1 MTPLMMRLIGGPQK
15 SICTKKWNMHKMC
28 HVPTVYK
35 EITLTCN
42 DSSFFISFGL
52 LRLQSQDT
60 GDMTLG
66 WFDRVNE
73 KLFERMWFA
82 VELIFSFGK

>member
-1 MTPLMMRLIGGPQK
+1 MTSLMMRLIGGPQK
-15 SICTKKWNMHKMC
+15 SICTKKWNMHKICVMYL
-28 HVPTVYK
+28 YK

-42 DSSFFISFGL
+42 DSSFFISFWL

-73 KLFERMWFA
+73 KWFA
-82 VELIFSFGK
+82 VELI